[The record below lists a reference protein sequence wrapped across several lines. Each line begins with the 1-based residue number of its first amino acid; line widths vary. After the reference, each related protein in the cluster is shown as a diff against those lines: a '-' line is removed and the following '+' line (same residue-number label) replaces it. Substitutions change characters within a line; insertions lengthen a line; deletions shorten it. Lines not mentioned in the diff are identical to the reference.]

1 MRSWQGLIII
11 MTKSETN
18 LFKKGNRCHVCTGCG
33 RCFGEKQV
41 HTVCEFA
48 YSTEQ
53 LGDEGSDTFLVAV
66 DIGTTTIAMQLREM
80 TSGRVIEDFT
90 CINPQCSYGADVLSR
105 IAAARDKKPREEMK
119 RQILGVLQTG
129 IARFTGKLSDSKERI
144 KGMAIAANTTMIHLL
159 MGYETEGLGQ
169 HPFTP
174 YTVSEISTKLFDV
187 DTVILSGVSAFIG
200 ADVVAGVQAL
210 EMQEKEE
217 VTLLV
222 DLGTNGEIVLGNR
235 GGMLATS
242 TAAGPAFEGGEVY
255 FGTDLIKQVA
265 ALLAEGAVDET
276 GLLQEPYFTEGV
288 LAGGVRITQDY
299 IRQLQMAK
307 SAVCTGIRILCEKY
321 GLKSMEEIAR
331 VYLAGGMGYYLDVEA
346 AVAIGLLPAVLKE
359 KTVAV
364 GNAALEGAFL
374 YGRDVFLRGGSRK
387 AVPRIKEFNLASQ
400 EQFSAMYISGMDLK
414 PCIE

>member
-1 MRSWQGLIII
+1 

-18 LFKKGNRCHVCTGCG
+18 LFKKGSKCHVCTGCG
-33 RCFGEKQV
+33 RCFGKKQV

-48 YSTEQ
+48 YLTEQ
-53 LGDEGSDTFLVAV
+53 FSNEGSGTFLVAV
-66 DIGTTTIAMQLREM
+66 DIGTTTIAMQLRE
-80 TSGRVIEDFT
+80 TASGKAVETFS

-105 IAAARDKKPREEMK
+105 IAAAGDKRIRAKM
-119 RQILGVLQTG
+119 QSQVLGVLQEG
-129 IARFTGKLSDSKERI
+129 VSRFTEKLSGSKGYI

-159 MGYETEGLGQ
+159 MGYEVEGLGQ
-169 HPFTP
+169 YPFTP
-174 YTVSEISTKLFDV
+174 YSVAEIRTGLFDV
-187 DTVILSGVSAFIG
+187 DTVILPCVSAFIG

-210 EMQEKEE
+210 GMQEKEE
-217 VTLLV
+217 VTLLI

-235 GGMLATS
+235 ERILATS
-242 TAAGPAFEGGEVY
+242 TAAGPAFEGGETY

-265 ALLAEGAVDET
+265 ALLVEGVVDET

-307 SAVCTGIRILCEKY
+307 SAICTGIGILCKKY
-321 GLKSMEEIAR
+321 GLKSVKEVTQ
-331 VYLAGGMGYYLDVEA
+331 VYLAGGMGYYLDAEA
-346 AVAIGLLPAVLKE
+346 ARAIGLLPAVLKE

-374 YGRDVFLRGGSRK
+374 YGRNVFLGGGNRK
-387 AVPRIKEFNLASQ
+387 MVHQIEEFNLASQ
-400 EQFSAMYISGMDLK
+400 ELFSTAYISGMDLK